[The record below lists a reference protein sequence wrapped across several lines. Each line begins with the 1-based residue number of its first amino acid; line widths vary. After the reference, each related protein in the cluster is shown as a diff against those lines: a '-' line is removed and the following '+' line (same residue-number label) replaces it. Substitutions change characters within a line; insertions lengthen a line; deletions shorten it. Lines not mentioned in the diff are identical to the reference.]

1 MTTPGTSPISP
12 PTTAATSGE
21 AGSVRAEQDA
31 LQLALAAE
39 HAAVW
44 GYGTVGA
51 ALAEG
56 TRAEVLAAQQAHRDL
71 RDRVSG
77 LLEAAGVDPVP
88 TEAAY
93 ALPFPVLS
101 AVDAAALAVTLEDGT
116 TAAWVYVLDQAA
128 ERSTRELAVAAASA
142 AEVRAVSWRG
152 QAGRVSVTSAT
163 PGLPG

>member
-1 MTTPGTSPISP
+1 MTTPSTST
-12 PTTAATSGE
+12 TTAPTSGE

-56 TRAEVLAAQQAHRDL
+56 TRAEVVLAQQAHRDL
-71 RDRVSG
+71 RDRVAE
-77 LLEAAGVDPVP
+77 LLRAAGVDPVASS
-88 TEAAY
+88 AAY

-116 TAAWVYVLDQAA
+116 TVAWVYVLDQAA
-128 ERSTRELAVAAASA
+128 ARDTRELAVTSASA
-142 AEVRAVSWRG
+142 AEVRAVSWRA
-152 QAGRVSVTSAT
+152 QAGRTPVTSAT
-163 PGLPG
+163 PGLGG